1 MSVIDKAFAKAYS
14 RRSRAESRTNAQ
26 AGSDSVQSLPD
37 VTVHPQ
43 AEQSAIVWIDEIADQ
58 YLRRDPGQ
66 RPGQRPG
73 ERPPLDTQGS
83 SGARHVADI
92 NAAGAVEPRPRGGKG
107 VGPKNGPAPA
117 VTRTGVP
124 PEITPSQTG
133 DAELPGWTRMDTR
146 FWEPNDA
153 TAIAAADS
161 GETLTR
167 QTYFTDSVI
176 VQESYDPVAASPLTD
191 NLPEKKPGH
200 GLAEQEPAS
209 EPRVFTDESSEAA
222 GIDLRVDTASPAL
235 GRPFGLPAWMPT
247 GRSTGVDA
255 AAASTR
261 AKRGFP
267 ALDEDR
273 PAAASKPF
281 AAVWEVDSFE
291 FPSTVVS
298 LFGDPGLIKSIGF
311 PLDRAVCEG
320 LQTLLVTSERS
331 GAGRTT
337 VATGIAISAAMAGLR
352 VALIDA
358 TSPKSIESLSL
369 ADSLNL
375 DIHNGWLDAIR
386 GGRSVSEIAIH
397 SIEDQFTV
405 LPLLSSTQSS
415 DPTVEEFRRV
425 IRQLRQGFDLV
436 VIDGPSFLESSRA
449 LLPAPGFS
457 ASADPSAEPVIDAA
471 IVVRDARLADTEA
484 TFRVMES
491 LKRRGVT
498 GLGVVENF
506 V

>member
-14 RRSRAESRTNAQ
+14 RRSRAESRASAPTASES
-26 AGSDSVQSLPD
+26 AQSLPD

-43 AEQSAIVWIDEIADQ
+43 AEQSAIVWVDAIADQ
-58 YLRRDPGQ
+58 YLRRDPSQ
-66 RPGQRPG
+66 RPGQRPPVNSQG
-73 ERPPLDTQGS
+73 PAGNRP
-83 SGARHVADI
+83 AAHA
-92 NAAGAVEPRPRGGKG
+92 NAGGAVEPRPRGGKG
-107 VGPKNGPAPA
+107 VDPKNGAAPTVSRA
-117 VTRTGVP
+117 DVP
-124 PEITPSQTG
+124 PEIKPPQTG
-133 DAELPGWTRMDTR
+133 DAALPDWTRMDTR

-153 TAIAAADS
+153 TAIASADA
-161 GETLTR
+161 GEALTR

-176 VQESYDPVAASPLTD
+176 VQESYGPAAASRLTD
-191 NLPEKKPGH
+191 NLADKRPGH
-200 GLAEQEPAS
+200 APAEQKPAS
-209 EPRVFTDESSEAA
+209 EPRVFTDESSEAV

-235 GRPFGLPAWMPT
+235 GRPFGLPAWMPAVT
-247 GRSTGVDA
+247 PTGVPTA
-255 AAASTR
+255 ATPSPK

-273 PAAASKPF
+273 PAAGSKPF

-291 FPSTVVS
+291 FPATVVS

-320 LQTLLVTSERS
+320 LQTLLITSERA
-331 GAGRTT
+331 GVGRTT

-352 VALIDA
+352 VALVDA
-358 TSPKSIESLSL
+358 TTCKNIESLSL
-369 ADSLNL
+369 ADTLNL
-375 DIHNGWLDAIR
+375 DVHNGWLDAIR

-405 LPLLSSTQSS
+405 LPLLSSAQSS
-415 DPTVEEFRRV
+415 DPTTEEFRRV

-436 VIDGPSFLESSRA
+436 VIDGPAFLESTRA

-457 ASADPSAEPVIDAA
+457 ASTDPSAEPVIDAA
-471 IVVRDARLADTEA
+471 IVVQDVRLANTEA
-484 TFRVMES
+484 TAQVMES

-506 V
+506 I